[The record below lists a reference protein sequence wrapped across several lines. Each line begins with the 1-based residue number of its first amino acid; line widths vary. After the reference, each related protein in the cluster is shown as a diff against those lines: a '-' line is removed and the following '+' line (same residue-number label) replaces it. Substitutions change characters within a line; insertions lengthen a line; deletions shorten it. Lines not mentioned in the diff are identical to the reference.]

1 MAVAVLG
8 QLSLVAST
16 VDFKLVEPKKGFEHV
31 RYPDSFRAT
40 ITQLI
45 DTGAIALQKSY
56 ANFDELQKRCAG
68 VKPGINNI
76 VSLLAGADCT
86 SQEEANAN
94 IRAFLPS
101 HVSRLQ
107 KTVDLCLQKAQDTDT
122 IFNDLLNLT
131 LEVHESCTATHGE
144 LSARPPTRSTTDL
157 FI

>member
-1 MAVAVLG
+1 MAIAVLG

-16 VDFKLVEPKKGFEHV
+16 VEFNLEQPRDGFERV
-31 RYPDSFRAT
+31 RYPNSFRAT
-40 ITQLI
+40 IIQII

-56 ANFDELQKRCAG
+56 ANFDELQKSCAG
-68 VKPGINNI
+68 FYPGVKDI
-76 VSLLAGADCT
+76 VALLAGVGCT

-94 IRAFLPS
+94 IRTFLPS

-107 KTVDLCLQKAQDTDT
+107 KTVDLCLQKTQDTDT
-122 IFNDLLNLT
+122 IFDDLLNLT

-144 LSARPPTRSTTDL
+144 LSALPATRSTADL